1 MRLWLLLAVLL
12 AGTLDPAAAEKKK
25 VPKPPEVEVTEAMAQ
40 RQEGRISIDVRLR
53 NCGEK
58 PIRKLVLLFDFLDP
72 ANKVVSTKKGGIEQE
87 ILAPGDD
94 VEFHGQ
100 VEDNSRAVAIHARFE
115 DADERD
121 LRPVKDIT
129 VTIE

>member
-1 MRLWLLLAVLL
+1 MRLWLLVVLV
-12 AGTLDPAAAEKKK
+12 AGTLTSAPAQKKK
-25 VPKPPEVEVTEAMAQ
+25 APKPPEVEVTEAMAQ
-40 RQEGRISIDVRLR
+40 RQEGRVSLDVRLR

-58 PIRKLVLLFDFLDP
+58 PIRKLVLLFDFLD
-72 ANKVVSTKKGGIEQE
+72 AGNKVVTTKKGGIDQD
-87 ILAPGDD
+87 ILAPGED

-100 VEDNSRAVAIHARFE
+100 VEDNSRAVAIRARFE

-121 LRPVKDIT
+121 LRLVKDIT